1 MYRSSQGL
9 FGISPPS
16 SSDFMFSLVFFF
28 FFFFFLEYTD
38 IRFQNT
44 GYYVF
49 GISFLYSYALHLPPP
64 PPPPPFSFPCL
75 SIAVRLNSKLAEE
88 LGSAKKEIEVLKGR
102 LKELEVKE
110 HDRPV
115 SIESKQNTFAQTKAL

>member
-1 MYRSSQGL
+1 MTYDFKTLGIMYL
-9 FGISPPS
+9 AFHFYIL
-16 SSDFMFSLVFFF
+16 MLC
-28 FFFFFLEYTD
+28 
-38 IRFQNT
+38 IC
-44 GYYVF
+44 
-49 GISFLYSYALHLPPP
+49 P

-75 SIAVRLNSKLAEE
+75 PIAVRLNSKLAEE